1 MIKNF
6 PNWAFESRMRCW
18 ADSKL
23 VTAVEPLGRR
33 NSIKA
38 KHLPKAIFINAS
50 KEKKMQET

>member
-23 VTAVEPLGRR
+23 VTAVEPKGRR